1 MRSCI
6 SAQCDR
12 TAQERGGRPN
22 LAVSVHLDTVFP
34 EGTEVTV
41 KEKDGIV
48 LAPGIGDDSRGHA
61 ALLTILVLTGLDGRH
76 QAGVGCEAGAR

>member
-12 TAQERGGRPN
+12 TAQGRGGRPN

-61 ALLTILVLTGLDGRH
+61 APLTILVLTGLDGVTRPALAVR
-76 QAGVGCEAGAR
+76 QAAR